1 MKNKYL
7 ILLCFMIPFIG
18 CKKDKNIDSEVKESE
33 TGKLEDVNVGNGF
46 DFETHQTVNFE
57 LTTVDSTGATKGPV
71 KIKIYGLDNANQ
83 KDELFSGSSNS
94 QAELNLTLN
103 VPIHF
108 NNVLIVTDSEG
119 SIFQYEFPVSSSI
132 TKTLRTNGSFTG
144 GDVDTRS
151 NNCYPSV
158 SSTFTVD
165 NKGVSLTSDQK
176 MTNITVYYTDGTS
189 EVIPINAKSISF

>member
-7 ILLCFMIPFIG
+7 ILLCFLIPFFG
-18 CKKDKNIDSEVKESE
+18 CKKDKKIDSEIQENES
-33 TGKLEDVNVGNGF
+33 GSIEDVNVGNGF
-46 DFETHQTVNFE
+46 DFETHQDVTFQ
-57 LTTVDSTGATKGPV
+57 LTTVDSTGVEKGPV

-94 QAELNLTLN
+94 QAQLNIALN

-108 NNVLIVTDSEG
+108 KNVLIVTDSEG
-119 SIFQYEFPVSSSI
+119 SIFQYEFPVNSVI
-132 TKTLRTNGSFTG
+132 TQTLRINGSFTG

-165 NKGVSLTSDQK
+165 NKGVSLTSDETMK
-176 MTNITVYYTDGTS
+176 TITVYYTDGTS
-189 EVIPINAKSISF
+189 ETIPINAKSISF

>member
-7 ILLCFMIPFIG
+7 ILLCFLIPFFG

-33 TGKLEDVNVGNGF
+33 TGSIEDVTVGNGF
-46 DFETHQTVNFE
+46 DFETHQEVAFE
-57 LTTVDSTGATKGPV
+57 LTTVDSMGVTKGPV
-71 KIKIYGLDNANQ
+71 KMKIYGLDNSNQ
-83 KDELFSGSSNS
+83 KDELFSGSSNN
-94 QAELNLTLN
+94 QAQLNLALN

-108 NNVLIVTDSEG
+108 KNILIVTNSEG
-119 SIFQYEFPVSSSI
+119 SIFQHEFPVTSSI
-132 TKTLRTNGSFTG
+132 SKTLRINGSFTG
-144 GDVDTRS
+144 GEVDTRS

-165 NKGVSLTSDQK
+165 NKGVSLTSDEK

>member
-1 MKNKYL
+1 MKSKYL
-7 ILLCFMIPFIG
+7 ILLCFLLPFFG

-33 TGKLEDVNVGNGF
+33 AGSIEDVNVGNGF
-46 DFETHQTVNFE
+46 DFETHQTVAFE
-57 LTTVDSTGATKGPV
+57 LTTVDSMGTEKGPI
-71 KIKIYGLDNANQ
+71 KMKIYGLDNANQ

-94 QAELNLTLN
+94 QAKLNLALN

-108 NNVLIVTDSEG
+108 KNILIVTDSEG
-119 SIFQYEFPVSSSI
+119 SIFQYEFPVSSAI
-132 TKTLRTNGSFTG
+132 TQTLRINGSFIG
-144 GDVDTRS
+144 GEVDTRS

-165 NKGVSLTSDQK
+165 NKGVSLTSDEK
-176 MTNITVYYTDGTS
+176 MTTIKVYYTDGTS

>member
-1 MKNKYL
+1 MKSKYL
-7 ILLCFMIPFIG
+7 ILFCFLLPFFG

-33 TGKLEDVNVGNGF
+33 SGKLEDVNVSNGF
-46 DFETHQTVNFE
+46 DFETHKEITFE
-57 LTTVDSTGATKGPV
+57 LTTVDSMGVAKGPV
-71 KIKIYGLDNANQ
+71 KMKIYGLDNANQ

-94 QAELNLTLN
+94 QAQLNLTLN

-108 NNVLIVTDSEG
+108 KNILIVTDSDG
-119 SIFQYEFPVSSSI
+119 SIFQYEYPVSPII
-132 TKTLRTNGSFTG
+132 TKTLRTNGSFTS

-165 NKGVSLTSDQK
+165 NKGVNLTSDEK
-176 MTNITVYYTDGTS
+176 MTNIKVFYTDGSS
-189 EVIPINAKSISF
+189 EIIPINAKSISF